1 MKCPSILPA
10 FALAFLFSF
19 FSCCVLVPSAAAQ
32 STGVPAETARLATQ
46 ASFREYID
54 LLSLPND
61 AANPADIVKNVEWL
75 EAAFRKRGFT
85 TQQLPNNGKPLM
97 FGEYKQKVAGAKTIL
112 VYMHFDGMPV
122 TAENWAQ
129 KSPWVPVLKQRN
141 AQGAWETT
149 DMAQLFGAN
158 INPEWRVFAR
168 SSSDDKGPIMMF
180 LAAFDAMKAAG
191 VEPAVNVKVIL
202 DSEEEKGSV
211 NIGNV
216 ATAHRE
222 LLRADAILIHDGPR
236 HASEKPTLV
245 FGNRGNTTA
254 RLTVYG
260 PRSELHS
267 GHYGNYAP
275 NPAQRLA
282 TLLASMKDDNGRV
295 TIPGYYDRV
304 KLTDAERRI
313 LAEVGDDEAVIR
325 KRIGIARAETVGAT
339 LQEAIQYP
347 SLNIR
352 GMAASGVGERASN
365 VVPSLAL
372 AELDLRTTP
381 EASPEYLF
389 NLIEQ
394 HVRSKGYYLTKGA
407 PTDAERAA
415 HDRIASLTLGR
426 GSKAARTPMESPLGQ
441 WVDGVLRKTFSV
453 NGAEATTVR
462 IRMMGGS
469 VPTDKLVD
477 ALETPFVIVPLVNGD
492 NNQHS
497 HDENMRLG
505 HYFDG
510 VRTLL
515 GLLRTAY

>member
-1 MKCPSILPA
+1 MKLQSVVA
-10 FALAFLFSF
+10 ALALGWCFS
-19 FSCCVLVPSAAAQ
+19 PATAQ
-32 STGVPAETARLATQ
+32 QPPAETLRLATQ
-46 ASFREYID
+46 ASLREYID

-75 EAAFRKRGFT
+75 EGAFRKRGFT
-85 TQQLPNNGKPLM
+85 TQQLPNNGKPLVY
-97 FGEYKQKVAGAKTIL
+97 GEYPRKVAGAKTVL
-112 VYMHFDGMPV
+112 FYMHLDGQPV
-122 TAENWAQ
+122 TPENWAQ
-129 KSPWVPVLKQRN
+129 KNPWAPVLKQRN
-141 AQGAWETT
+141 AQGAWEAT
-149 DMAQLFGAN
+149 DMAQLFGATV
-158 INPEWRVFAR
+158 NPDWRVFAR
-168 SSSDDKGPIMMF
+168 SASDDKGPIMMF

-191 VEPAVNVKVIL
+191 IEPAINVKVIL
-202 DSEEEKGSV
+202 DSEEEKGSI

-282 TLLASMKDDNGRV
+282 ALLASMKDDNGRV

-304 KLTDAERRI
+304 KLTDSERRI

-325 KRIGIARAETVGAT
+325 KRLGIAKAETVGAT

-365 VVPSLAL
+365 VVPSQAL

-381 EASPEYLF
+381 EAPPEYLF
-389 NLIEQ
+389 GLIEQ
-394 HVRSKGYYLTKGA
+394 HVRSKGYFLTKSA
-407 PTDAERAA
+407 PTEAERAA

-453 NGAEATTVR
+453 NGTDAATVR

-469 VPTDKLVD
+469 VPTDKLVE
-477 ALETPFVIVPLVNGD
+477 ALDTPFVIVPLVNGD

-497 HDENMRLG
+497 HDENLRLG

-510 VRTLL
+510 VRTFI
-515 GLLRTAY
+515 GLIRTAY